1 MASHPTAL
9 QLTAEQYRQ
18 LSALLHQHL
27 PDNVEVWAYGSRT
40 KGTAQPW
47 SDLDLVIMGDNSL
60 RIALEQLR
68 EAFEESD
75 LPFRVDLF
83 LWDDL
88 PENFRKNIEQHHVP
102 LNLTPQRT
110 GP

>member
-1 MASHPTAL
+1 MAPRPSAL
-9 QLTAEQYRQ
+9 QLTANQYRQ
-18 LSALLHQHL
+18 LITLLHRYL
-27 PDNVEVWAYGSRT
+27 PDDTEVWAYGSRT

-47 SDLDLVIMGDNSL
+47 SDLDLVIMGNNSL

-88 PENFRKNIEQHHVP
+88 PENFRKNIEQHHIP
-102 LNLTPQRT
+102 LNPN
-110 GP
+110 P

>member
-1 MASHPTAL
+1 MASRPPAL
-9 QLTAEQYRQ
+9 QLTADQYQ
-18 LSALLHQHL
+18 LVSALLRRHL
-27 PDNVEVWAYGSRT
+27 PEETEVWAYGSRT
-40 KGTAQPW
+40 KGTARPW
-47 SDLDLVIMGDNSL
+47 SDLDLVIMGDQSL

-88 PENFRKNIEQHHVP
+88 PENFRKNIEQHHIP
-102 LNLTPQRT
+102 LNPI
-110 GP
+110 P